1 MSNKSISGLSC
12 AEAASICEKTEY
24 QEASTWERLKLKLH
38 LFFCKTCK
46 NYYDRN
52 KKLTDLLQKS
62 NLKTCSKQEKEV
74 LKQRLN
80 EKSEVFKSQ
89 QEQ

>member
-12 AEAASICEKTEY
+12 AEAANICDKTEY
-24 QEASTWERLKLKLH
+24 QEASTRERLKLKLH

-62 NLKTCSKQEKEV
+62 KLKTCSN
-74 LKQRLN
+74 QRKRGL
-80 EKSEVFKSQ
+80 EAKDKGKI
-89 QEQ
+89 